1 MRAWNL
7 ILTSIVGA
15 FALLLLVVALPT
27 YGERPLAHWALN
39 VGAYTTVLATALI
52 YLLVQLRTPQLPN
65 KSHVIILLS
74 YLSVT
79 VLSAI
84 GGAFWGVVGHAMET
98 EHLLF
103 ATALPYA
110 VIPLLTFYSLALL
123 TTLLTVVY
131 VRRISNRQ
139 ISDG

>member
-7 ILTSIVGA
+7 IITSVVGA

-27 YGERPLAHWALN
+27 YGARPLAHWALN
-39 VGAYTTVLATALI
+39 VGAYITVLTTTFI
-52 YLLVQLRTPQLPN
+52 YLLLQLRTPEFPSKRQ
-65 KSHVIILLS
+65 VIILLT
-74 YLSVT
+74 YLPVT
-79 VLSAI
+79 ILSAI

-98 EHLLF
+98 EHLNF
-103 ATALPYA
+103 AAALPYA

-123 TTLLTVVY
+123 TTLFTFLY

-139 ISDG
+139 ISNA